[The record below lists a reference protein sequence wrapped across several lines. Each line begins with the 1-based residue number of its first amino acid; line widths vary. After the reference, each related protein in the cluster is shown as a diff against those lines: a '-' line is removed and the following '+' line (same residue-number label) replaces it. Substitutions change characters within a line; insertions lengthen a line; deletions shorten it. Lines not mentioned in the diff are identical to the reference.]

1 MINFIKNHHILR
13 KKIFFSKEDILSLWI
28 SEEVLNILL
37 EEKQIRHLIDD
48 IYTLSEEDISLVSFA
63 RFVLADKLNKWSYI
77 TWLTALDYH
86 NLLYW
91 SYNSNYFTWQK
102 KEKIKLDYLNVRI
115 VIPATETPD
124 VVDVDYYASFNL
136 RRLKTEKYTVC
147 FATPEQ
153 ALVDKFFNN
162 NYIEDEND
170 FEWEERLVQF
180 LLKDTIDKEKLLKIA
195 IETNDEKTIK
205 STNNFINWITN

>member
-1 MINFIKNHHILR
+1 MINFIKKRYILG
-13 KKIFFSKEDILSLWI
+13 KKIFFSKEDILSLWV

-48 IYTLSEEDISLVSFA
+48 IYTLPEEEVSLVGLA
-63 RFVLADKLNKWSYI
+63 RFILADKLNKWSYI
-77 TWLTALDYH
+77 TWLTALDHH

-91 SYNSNYFTWQK
+91 SYNSNYFTWHK
-102 KEKIKLDYLNVRI
+102 KEEIQLDNLNVEI
-115 VIPATETPD
+115 VISATETPD
-124 VVDVDYYASFNL
+124 IVAEDYYIPFNL
-136 RRLKTEKYTVC
+136 SEIEIEKHTVC

-162 NYIEDEND
+162 NYIEDENA
-170 FEWEERLVQF
+170 FEWEWRLVRF
-180 LLKDTIDKEKLLKIA
+180 LLKDTIDKEKLLKMA